1 MSVPPPRPLS
11 TGRCLRGGRS
21 ASLAAPAVTS
31 RDGFLSLLPGIIAD
45 ICADPATA
53 DMHPAVREHIE
64 KAINYNIVG
73 GKLNRGISVPVTF
86 SLLRPGSPAARLRE
100 AALLGW
106 TVEFLQ
112 AFFLVADDIMDGSE
126 TRRGQPCWF
135 RQDEV
140 GLTAFNDSII
150 LETCVYTVLRQHF
163 RLEACYPRL
172 LEDLLLSTRITT
184 YGQALDLSS
193 AAEYAR
199 LRGRQGSLDPFTME
213 RYSGIVRYKT
223 SHYSF
228 VLPVHLAMRLA
239 GVQEE
244 GLYQQAAAILFDI
257 GHYAELL
264 ALRILWHAE
273 ILDVAAGSGI
283 LSAELQTSG

>member
-1 MSVPPPRPLS
+1 
-11 TGRCLRGGRS
+11 
-21 ASLAAPAVTS
+21 
-31 RDGFLSLLPGIIAD
+31 
-45 ICADPATA
+45 
-53 DMHPAVREHIE
+53 
-64 KAINYNIVG
+64 
-73 GKLNRGISVPVTF
+73 
-86 SLLRPGSPAARLRE
+86 
-100 AALLGW
+100 
-106 TVEFLQ
+106 
-112 AFFLVADDIMDGSE
+112 
-126 TRRGQPCWF
+126 
-135 RQDEV
+135 
-140 GLTAFNDSII
+140 
-150 LETCVYTVLRQHF
+150 VYTVLRQHF

-199 LRGRQGSLDPFTME
+199 VRGRQGSLDPFTME

-273 ILDVAAGSGI
+273 ILDVAARSGI
-283 LSAELQTSG
+283 LSAFPPVPRPRLPRHLLRLRRPLCRPPPGRSRREQVGRRDLRAGRPGLQTEQPRLHRVQ